1 MRPREWTRTRSLKRD
16 PDFTLIVKFGG
27 EVNRNGTN
35 PFQKKFIFTQR
46 FNEVT
51 INTCHDL
58 NIQETLL
65 GKEDDG
71 SINNKKKKTNPA
83 VCGERDKAGARIC
96 SARVKSRLDPA
107 DVISATRMAHWQP
120 STWESS
126 QARMRGRKWSRR
138 RRRRHRVNGAL
149 KGRPGAHVGH
159 L

>member
-71 SINNKKKKTNPA
+71 SINNNNKKRLIPPFVAKETKRA
-83 VCGERDKAGARIC
+83 LV
-96 SARVKSRLDPA
+96 SAA
-107 DVISATRMAHWQP
+107 Q
-120 STWESS
+120 ESKVDWIR
-126 QARMRGRKWSRR
+126 QTLFRR
-138 RRRRHRVNGAL
+138 REWLIGSRARGNHRKQGCAGGNGAAAAAAATAL
-149 KGRPGAHVGH
+149 TGP
-159 L
+159 